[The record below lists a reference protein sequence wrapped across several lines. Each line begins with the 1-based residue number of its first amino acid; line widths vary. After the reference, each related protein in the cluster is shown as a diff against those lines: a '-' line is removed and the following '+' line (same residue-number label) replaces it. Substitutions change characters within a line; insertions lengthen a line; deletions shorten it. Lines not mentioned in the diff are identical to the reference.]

1 MIVGFVAIAASPLW
15 ADRVSAMITG
25 KPWSSIL
32 AGLAG
37 LLLTPL
43 AVIRSLI
50 TVVGIPLAFILLALY
65 VIALLLSGFFAAY
78 LVGGWLL
85 DRFNR
90 PQSSPYLRMALEA
103 LIVGV
108 CVSLPWIGW
117 LVQSLILL
125 IGFGALMLDQRDLA
139 LRLRA
144 QGLA

>member
-1 MIVGFVAIAASPLW
+1 
-15 ADRVSAMITG
+15 MITG

-37 LLLTPL
+37 LLLAPL
-43 AVIRSLI
+43 AMILLLI

-65 VIALLLSGFFAAY
+65 VIALLLSGVFVAN

-90 PQSSPYLRMALEA
+90 PQSSPYMRMTLGALA
-103 LIVGV
+103 VGV

-117 LVQSLILL
+117 LVQSLIVL
-125 IGFGALMLDQRDLA
+125 IGFGALMLDQRDFA
-139 LRLRA
+139 LRRRA
-144 QGLA
+144 QAPA